1 MSEFLDIDG
10 SVLEGGG
17 QILRISISL
26 SALLSVPVHVY
37 NIRAGRRKPGLAAQH
52 LKGIQL
58 VGEMCQAKLKGVTI
72 GSTEIEFS
80 PGKIK
85 GGHYMAD
92 TQTAGSISLLL
103 QVALPCALMADGPVT
118 LDLRGGTNADMAPQ
132 IDYMDMVFRPLLQ
145 KFGGDFSL
153 KIHKRG
159 YYPKG
164 GGHVTVDVTPIKRL
178 NSITLLDPGTLTNVE
193 GISYVAG
200 VLPLKMAYEMCDGVK
215 QQLQSE
221 CEELNIQCYKEDRN
235 VAPDNCSGIVVSCSL
250 SGPGGASGRCTVG
263 GSALGR
269 RGTAPRDVGRQLGRQ
284 LAASLH
290 GRACLDRYS
299 QDQVILYMALA
310 HGKSAVKT
318 EELTLHTKTAIHVA
332 ELVAKTKF
340 NVQSSDDHHVI
351 ECVGLGYTNR
361 NLPAE

>member
-1 MSEFLDIDG
+1 MAEILDIDG

-26 SALLSVPVHVY
+26 STILSIPVRVS

-58 VGEMCQAKLKGVTI
+58 VGEMCQAKLKGVTL
-72 GSTEIEFS
+72 GSTQIEFI
-80 PGKIK
+80 PGKIR

-132 IDYMDMVFRPLLQ
+132 IDYMDMIFRPLLQ
-145 KFGGDFSL
+145 KFGGDFSI
-153 KIHKRG
+153 KIHRRG

-164 GGHVTVDVTPIKRL
+164 GGHVTVEVTPVKYL
-178 NSITLLDPGTLTNVE
+178 NSITLLEAGAVTKVR
-193 GISYVAG
+193 GVSFVAG
-200 VLPLKMAYEMCDGVK
+200 VLPVKLAYQMSEGVN
-215 QQLQSE
+215 QMMQSE
-221 CEELNIQCYKEDRN
+221 CEDLNINCYKEDRL

-250 SGPGGASGRCTVG
+250 SGGGVLG
-263 GSALGR
+263 GSTLGR
-269 RGTAPRDVGRQLGRQ
+269 RGLDARAAGRGIAARLQVARDL
-284 LAASLH
+284 
-290 GRACLDRYS
+290 RACLDEHA
-299 QDQVILYMALA
+299 QDQVILYMVLA
-310 HGKSAVKT
+310 NGKSAVKT
-318 EELTLHTKTAIHVA
+318 GALTLHTKTAIHVA
-332 ELVAKTKF
+332 ELIAKTNF
-340 NVQSSDDHHVI
+340 NIQSDGDSHVI

-361 NLPAE
+361 NLPTE